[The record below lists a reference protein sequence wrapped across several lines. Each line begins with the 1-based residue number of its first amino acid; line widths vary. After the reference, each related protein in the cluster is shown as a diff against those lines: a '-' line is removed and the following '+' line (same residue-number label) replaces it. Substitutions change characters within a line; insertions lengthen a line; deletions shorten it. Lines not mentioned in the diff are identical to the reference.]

1 MSTKRWNWQLWAGFV
16 LTALAL
22 SIYLLLFAEHRSIFW
37 PSLALLVI
45 AVVLLISGVRRAWGQ
60 SELYRGKIAAPI
72 LATVGLI
79 VVGLFGL
86 ASYEVF
92 TKTPAAHLAPQIGQ
106 KAPEFALTDSTGATV
121 TLAQVLAT
129 PIADA
134 SGATH
139 PPKGALVVFYRGY
152 W

>member
-1 MSTKRWNWQLWAGFV
+1 MSTKRWNWQLWVGFV
-16 LTALAL
+16 LAGLAL
-22 SIYLLLFAEHRSIFW
+22 SMYLSLFADHRSIFW
-37 PSLALLVI
+37 PSLALVVI
-45 AVVLLISGVRRAWGQ
+45 ALVLLISGVGRAWGQ
-60 SELYRGKIAAPI
+60 RELYRGRIAAPI
-72 LATVGLI
+72 LAILGLL
-79 VVGLFGL
+79 VVGVFGWV
-86 ASYEVF
+86 SYEVF
-92 TKTPAAHLAPQIGQ
+92 TKTPAARLAPQIGQ

-134 SGATH
+134 SGTTR